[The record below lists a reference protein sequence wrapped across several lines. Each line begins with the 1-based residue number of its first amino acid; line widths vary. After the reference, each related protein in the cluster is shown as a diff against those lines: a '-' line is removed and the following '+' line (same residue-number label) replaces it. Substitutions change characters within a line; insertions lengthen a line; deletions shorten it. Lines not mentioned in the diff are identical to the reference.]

1 MRKEREKG
9 LTELEKREYYWMHDP
24 YFDEETRASLASVK
38 DEKELFDIFYRDLE
52 FGTAGMRGVMGA
64 GPNRMNG
71 YVVRRATRGFA
82 LYLKERF
89 PDAAKRGVVIA
100 FDTRNNSREFAE
112 ETALMLCAD
121 GIKAFLFSYPSPVPL
136 LSFTVRYKGAAGGV
150 AITASHNPKEYN
162 GYKVYDETGCQL
174 LPEGAG
180 KIARAA
186 EAITDFS
193 ALVPMKKEDALSSG
207 LLEILGD
214 EPQNAFCAAV
224 MTQARGLTEKEKN
237 CISVVYTPL
246 HGSGNVPVRRVLE
259 SSGYKLFV
267 VPEQEKPD
275 GDFPTVR
282 TPNPEDKNALS
293 LGIALAKKKGADLVV
308 GTDPDCDR
316 VGVAV
321 LDGGEYKALT
331 GNQTGA
337 LLTYYLLCRGK
348 DEEIAGSVLVKSVVT
363 GEMGAVIARSRGVR
377 VLNVLTGFKY
387 IGELMNRFEKTGE
400 RFLIG
405 YEESYG
411 YLVGTHAR
419 DKDGVL
425 ASMLICEAAA
435 YFAARGKTLCGV
447 LCELYEKYGYFLDA
461 VDSFTFPGADGAE
474 KIKSIMRALREK
486 GAALVSG
493 IERAVDYSAGADG
506 LPPAELFRF
515 VFSDGS
521 FMAARPS
528 GTEPKIKIY
537 YSLRAKD
544 EESARARLAAL
555 RETVSEYTK

>member
-1 MRKEREKG
+1 M
-9 LTELEKREYYWMHDP
+9 TELEKREYYWKNDP
-24 YFDEETRASLASVK
+24 YFDEETRASLARIK
-38 DEKELFDIFYRDLE
+38 DEKELFDVFYRDLE

-64 GPNRMNG
+64 GPNRMNK

-89 PDAAKRGVVIA
+89 PDAGKRGVVIA
-100 FDTRNNSREFAE
+100 YDTRNGSRAFAE

-121 GIKAFLFSYPSPVPL
+121 GIKALLFGAPSPVPL
-136 LSFTVRYKGAAGGV
+136 LSFTVRHRKAAGGV

-174 LPEGAG
+174 LPEGAAEV
-180 KIARAA
+180 ARAA
-186 EAITDFS
+186 EAINDFS
-193 ALVPMKKEDALSSG
+193 ALVPMKREKALSSG

-214 EPQNAFCAAV
+214 EAQNAFCAAV
-224 MTQARGLTEKEKN
+224 MTQARGLTEKERAAL
-237 CISVVYTPL
+237 SVVYTPL
-246 HGSGNVPVRRVLE
+246 HGSGREPVLKVLKG
-259 SSGYKLFV
+259 SGFKVCV
-267 VPEQEKPD
+267 VPEQEMPD
-275 GDFPTVR
+275 GDFPTVP
-282 TPNPEDKNALS
+282 TPNPEDKKALS
-293 LGIALAKKKGADLVV
+293 LGIALAEEKGADIVV

-321 LDGGEYKALT
+321 LDGGEYKTLT

-337 LLTYYLLCRGK
+337 LLTYYLLCRGS
-348 DEEIAGSVLVKSVVT
+348 DADIRDSVLIKSVVT

-405 YEESYG
+405 YEESCG

-435 YFAARGKTLCGV
+435 YFAARGKNLCAV
-447 LCELYEKYGYFLDA
+447 LRELFDRYGYFLDA
-461 VDSFTFPGADGAE
+461 VDSFTFKGADGAE
-474 KIKSIMRALREK
+474 KIKGIMRALREK
-486 GAALVSG
+486 GASLVPG
-493 IERAVDYSAGADG
+493 IERAVDYSSGTDG
-506 LPPAELFRF
+506 LPPADLLRL

-537 YSLRAKD
+537 YSLCAKD
-544 EESARARLAAL
+544 EGSASRRLSCL
-555 RETVSEYTK
+555 RRTVGEYIK